1 VDLARR
7 VGIDRDPARRDFL
20 IPGDDFQMMEPGS
33 PEVRRMSALDPPD
46 PPDAPDAAKF
56 SP

>member
-1 VDLARR
+1 
-7 VGIDRDPARRDFL
+7 
-20 IPGDDFQMMEPGS
+20 MMEPGS
-33 PEVRRMSALDPPD
+33 PEVRRMNALDPPD